1 MVKMKVLFVDT
12 PHKMWPLFSSG
23 CLPPVG
29 FAALAAYLEEQDH
42 KVSIIDSTALKHTWN
57 DLDRAIQRENPDVVG
72 LTGITNFA
80 HDSMNGAK
88 LIKQI
93 DPGIPVIVGG
103 PHFSFLPEESLRV
116 CKYIDYVV
124 IGEGEITLTELLGAL
139 EKNSPK
145 LKNIKGIAFRDGD
158 KVTRTP
164 PRPLIK
170 DLDIL
175 PMPAY
180 HLLPMDKYG
189 MPYLG
194 EGSTIVTTSRGCS
207 YNCSFCSETKFWG
220 RKWRGRSAKKIVD
233 ELELLHDKYKKKTF
247 WFGDDNFGFNRK
259 RNIGFC
265 DETLNRGL
273 DINFWMESRIDHI
286 MRDQD
291 LIPKFKKAGL
301 IWVLLGVESPSQE
314 QLDRYNKQLSIDNIK
329 PTIKLLKQYDIVVQT
344 CFMWGDVNDTEE
356 TLEKTYRYA
365 LELDADVFALQILT
379 PFPGTDLYEEAKKEN
394 RIQVSD
400 YSKYDFLH
408 ATMPTSTLSI
418 EEVEKLH
425 KKYYVKFW
433 TRPAKILKNLFLRN
447 KWKRRLT
454 SYCFVLFAKSKFST
468 SWYTSYSETQSFE
481 DYEKERKTRFVT
493 K

>member
-1 MVKMKVLFVDT
+1 MMKVLFVDP
-12 PHKMWPLFSSG
+12 PHEMWPLLAAG

-29 FAALAAYLEEQDH
+29 FAALAAYLEEQGY
-42 KVSIIDSTALKHTWN
+42 KVGIIDSTALKYSWD
-57 DLDRAIQRENPDVVG
+57 DLEKAIQRENPDVVG
-72 LTGITNFA
+72 VTGITNFIY
-80 HDSMNGAK
+80 DSMNAAK
-88 LIKQI
+88 LVKGI
-93 DPGIPVIVGG
+93 DPEIITIIGG
-103 PHFSFLPEESLRV
+103 PHFSFLPEETLRD
-116 CKYIDYVV
+116 CKYIDYGV
-124 IGEGEITLTELLGAL
+124 IGEGEITLTELLQVL
-139 EKNSPK
+139 EKNSRK
-145 LKNIKGIAFRDGD
+145 LKKIKGIAFREKD
-158 KVTRTP
+158 KVKVTS
-164 PRPLIK
+164 PRPLIE
-170 DLDIL
+170 DLDVL

-180 HLLPMDKYG
+180 HLLPMDRYG
-189 MPYLG
+189 MSFLDG
-194 EGSTIVTTSRGCS
+194 NSSTIVTTSRGCP

-247 WFGDDNFGFNRK
+247 WFGDDNFGLSRK
-259 RNIGFC
+259 RNIEFC
-265 DETLNRGL
+265 DEILNRGL
-273 DINFWMESRIDHI
+273 DINFWIETRIDHI

-301 IWVLLGVESPSQE
+301 IWVLLGIESPSQE
-314 QLDRYNKQLSIDNIK
+314 QLDRYNKQLSVDNIK
-329 PTIKLLKQYDIVVQT
+329 PTIKLLKQHDILVQT

-365 LELDADVFALQILT
+365 LELDADVFALQIVT

-408 ATMPTSTLSI
+408 AIMPTNTLSI

-433 TRPAKILKNLFLRN
+433 TRPSKLLKNLFSRN
-447 KWKRRLT
+447 KWKRRLM
-454 SYCFVLFAKSKFST
+454 SYCFALFVKSKFST

-481 DYEKERKTRFVT
+481 DYEKGK
-493 K
+493 KNLQLKDN